1 MITEWSSLNYH
12 DKSTWSSVA
21 SVDIYTHAD
30 DYIVS
35 TSCSFWWTII
45 NVEFLEQSCWKC
57 ARNHDDWID
66 GWLWTICYY
75 MLLFFSP
82 GCCLVGK
89 LGNCVLTC
97 CFSHI
102 EKTTQ
107 QLYYSNLVH
116 EHWCFKVE
124 QTYHVPVQKT
134 PPLKFPNKHLL
145 RWVWLNISQHWI
157 LRKDQLLASS
167 QHLPLA
173 GTRYGLPWCP

>member
-1 MITEWSSLNYH
+1 MIFIELSRLKHMVISRVCRHLHTCWRLYSFNKLFILMDYHKCRIFGAIMLEICQESRWLN
-12 DKSTWSSVA
+12 WRMVM
-21 SVDIYTHAD
+21 
-30 DYIVS
+30 
-35 TSCSFWWTII
+35 
-45 NVEFLEQSCWKC
+45 N
-57 ARNHDDWID
+57 
-66 GWLWTICYY
+66 Y
-75 MLLFFSP
+75 MLLYVIIFLTRLLF
-82 GCCLVGK
+82 GRETGKCCFDMLF
-89 LGNCVLTC
+89 
-97 CFSHI
+97 FSHI

-116 EHWCFKVE
+116 EHWCFKIE

-145 RWVWLNISQHWI
+145 RWVWRNISQHWM